1 MDKEYLKRNVDTV
14 KPAAKLACNITWEE
28 SETNS
33 KLEEI
38 IKNGIATIC
47 DMLGSD
53 EVDFENDIRSRELLI
68 NYIVYKWNN
77 VSEQFRTNYIS
88 DILECRKKVQ
98 LEKFVPEGDS

>member
-38 IKNGIATIC
+38 IKNSIATIC
-47 DMLGSD
+47 DMLGS
-53 EVDFENDIRSRELLI
+53 
-68 NYIVYKWNN
+68 VYKWNN

>member
-38 IKNGIATIC
+38 IKNSIATIC

-53 EVDFENDIRSRELLI
+53 EIDFENDIRSRELLI
-68 NYIVYKWNN
+68 N
-77 VSEQFRTNYIS
+77 
-88 DILECRKKVQ
+88 
-98 LEKFVPEGDS
+98 

>member
-1 MDKEYLKRNVDTV
+1 MDREYLKRNVDTV

-38 IKNGIATIC
+38 IKNSIATIC

-53 EVDFENDIRSRELLI
+53 DRSRELLI

-77 VSEQFRTNYIS
+77 VPEQFRTNYIS

>member
-1 MDKEYLKRNVDTV
+1 M
-14 KPAAKLACNITWEE
+14 
-28 SETNS
+28 
-33 KLEEI
+33 
-38 IKNGIATIC
+38 
-47 DMLGSD
+47 
-53 EVDFENDIRSRELLI
+53 I

>member
-1 MDKEYLKRNVDTV
+1 MDKDYLKRNVDTV

-38 IKNGIATIC
+38 IKNSIATIC

-53 EVDFENDIRSRELLI
+53 EIDFENDIRSRELLI

-77 VSEQFRTNYIS
+77 VPEQFRTNYIS
-88 DILECRKKVQ
+88 DIFRVQKESSVRKIR
-98 LEKFVPEGDS
+98 S